1 MANQES
7 GIFDQAERKQRA
19 LSNAGNADTPEAR
32 AIEELL
38 ALGRDLTREK
48 AETAERIQLLHSKL
62 EAAEDRADEAEAQVK
77 KLRAAGERTAEAE
90 AKKLQAA
97 EERAETAEAQVKK
110 LRAAEKA
117 EAEAEA
123 KKAKAAEDR
132 AAEAEARAKKAAGE
146 AEAERRRRSETDER
160 LVSETVA
167 MREKLEALRTQT
179 DERIGWLM
187 EQTGLTT
194 KETARTNGSAGRSEQ
209 REAARPPEG
218 GRRIAES
225 EENPKTR
232 GLLRLNEASL
242 EELRYLGMTMTQAK
256 RVIKFREDRPFTRID
271 DLNLIPGFSQDF
283 LKTVEGRVAP

>member
-7 GIFDQAERKQRA
+7 GIFDQAERNQRA
-19 LSNAGNADTPEAR
+19 LSKAGNADTPEAR

-77 KLRAAGERTAEAE
+77 KLRAAGERAAEAQ

-97 EERAETAEAQVKK
+97 EERAERVEAEVKK
-110 LRAAEKA
+110 LRAAGERT
-117 EAEAEA
+117 AEAEA
-123 KKAKAAEDR
+123 KKAQAAEER
-132 AAEAEARAKKAAGE
+132 AAAAEARAKQAAGE

-179 DERIGWLM
+179 DERIGWLK

-194 KETARTNGSAGRSEQ
+194 EAAKSNGSAGRSEQ
-209 REAARPPEG
+209 RQAARQPEG
-218 GRRIAES
+218 GRGIAES
-225 EENPKTR
+225 EDNPKTR

-256 RVIKFREDRPFTRID
+256 RVIKFREDRPFTAID
-271 DLNLIPGFSQDF
+271 DLNLIPGFSLDF
-283 LKTVEGRVAP
+283 LKAVEGRVAP